1 MKKRKN
7 KKEKPVKP
15 KKTKEKKGKKEVKP
29 QAPKNLLH
37 LIFIIIKG
45 MFTNIPRMLI
55 YFAVIGVISFLV
67 HTYLVIYPNGGYWPG
82 TNPILDKILTLPGN
96 KVRGT
101 AFWSIALYLVTSI
114 IMKIRMIGFVE
125 FFKGLFKGPVRVGKS
140 AFGKSGGFLSFF
152 SVATAVF
159 LLLGQYLIK
168 NSVLSFTLII
178 GALLAIIT
186 FKHSLTY
193 LFLRVGYNDYRRIF
207 KKKSNFN
214 DSYFDAYQL
223 AVIASMLLFIYLP
236 AKPYSVFGVC
246 ILALFLVFFK
256 KFKKSNKVAANVI
269 LFGLVGLNLGIIFTL
284 KAYGDDGGVAEAGGF
299 IPWITSPGAFT
310 AVTIGLPSAI
320 GSAVGGVVGIFTA
333 PIIDLQDYL
342 NSGEAEEDLEDLIDS
357 GEEYVEDLYEEGE
370 ELLEDMAEEAE
381 DFIEDA
387 QDYGEELVEDAE
399 DYIDELSEDAEDFI
413 EEAQD
418 VAEDLYEDAED
429 LAEDASDYIDEVVED
444 AEDLVE
450 DASDYID
457 EVVEDAEDMVED
469 AQDYIEDSLSDDEY
483 DVMDVL
489 DDIYD
494 SQFGNPEDKLDSIIS
509 LGEKLPSYVGD
520 LINSGQDYVLTSNVV
535 DQIFDGF
542 DSVVPEWFQKGAEDT
557 ANELWDNIGI
567 TKDILDMGGYIPDGN
582 PLDDFIGTAGIIK
595 DALGNIGEGDNV
607 IYAGIK
613 SYLSNEIKD
622 RIFKKNPAVAVM
634 DTLTAIFAGGTDAAE
649 IISPGK
655 TIQGSANLLIDK
667 ITDLW
672 NGTNDVDKRLDTGHY
687 GGALKVADDTTE
699 VIADAVYNPKE
710 FKKDFADVITSD
722 EFYDGMYDT
731 NKKLW
736 KPKEDSWAIK
746 KAGCYVGEKTTE
758 GLIKVADGVH
768 ELSKWLGSWI

>member
-1 MKKRKN
+1 
-7 KKEKPVKP
+7 
-15 KKTKEKKGKKEVKP
+15 
-29 QAPKNLLH
+29 
-37 LIFIIIKG
+37 
-45 MFTNIPRMLI
+45 
-55 YFAVIGVISFLV
+55 
-67 HTYLVIYPNGGYWPG
+67 
-82 TNPILDKILTLPGN
+82 
-96 KVRGT
+96 
-101 AFWSIALYLVTSI
+101 
-114 IMKIRMIGFVE
+114 
-125 FFKGLFKGPVRVGKS
+125 
-140 AFGKSGGFLSFF
+140 
-152 SVATAVF
+152 
-159 LLLGQYLIK
+159 
-168 NSVLSFTLII
+168 
-178 GALLAIIT
+178 
-186 FKHSLTY
+186 
-193 LFLRVGYNDYRRIF
+193 
-207 KKKSNFN
+207 
-214 DSYFDAYQL
+214 
-223 AVIASMLLFIYLP
+223 MLLFIYLP

-269 LFGLVGLNLGIIFTL
+269 LFGLFGLNLGIIFTL

-333 PIIDLQDYL
+333 PIIDLQDYIQ
-342 NSGEAEEDLEDLIDS
+342 SGEAAEDLEDLIDS

-444 AEDLVE
+444 AEELVE

-494 SQFGNPEDKLDSIIS
+494 SQFGNPEDKLDSLIS
-509 LGEKLPSYVGD
+509 LGEKLPPYIGD
-520 LINSGQDYVLTSNVV
+520 LINSGQDYVLTSSVV
-535 DQIFDGF
+535 DQIFDTF
-542 DSVVPEWFQKGAEDT
+542 DGIVPDWFENAAEDT
-557 ANELWDNIGI
+557 ANEVWDNIGVV
-567 TKDILDMGGYIPDGN
+567 KDILDLGGYIPKDN
-582 PLDDFIGTAGIIK
+582 PLDNFIGNMGILK
-595 DALGNIGEGDNV
+595 DALGNIGEGDNA

-613 SYLSNEIKD
+613 SFISNKVKSA
-622 RIFKKNPAVAVM
+622 IFDKNKNPGLIIM
-634 DTLTAIFAGGTDAAE
+634 DTLTTIFAGGTEAGD

-655 TIQGSANLLIDK
+655 TIQG
-667 ITDLW
+667 
-672 NGTNDVDKRLDTGHY
+672 
-687 GGALKVADDTTE
+687 
-699 VIADAVYNPKE
+699 
-710 FKKDFADVITSD
+710 
-722 EFYDGMYDT
+722 
-731 NKKLW
+731 
-736 KPKEDSWAIK
+736 
-746 KAGCYVGEKTTE
+746 
-758 GLIKVADGVH
+758 
-768 ELSKWLGSWI
+768 

>member
-7 KKEKPVKP
+7 KKEKPVK
-15 KKTKEKKGKKEVKP
+15 TKETKEAKGKKEVKAE
-29 QAPKNLLH
+29 APKNLLH

-45 MFTNIPRMLI
+45 IFTNIPRMLI
-55 YFAVIGVISFLV
+55 YFAVIGVVSFLV

-101 AFWSIALYLVTSI
+101 AFWSIVLYLITSI
-114 IMKIRMIGFVE
+114 IMKMRMIGVGE
-125 FFKGLFKGPVRVGKS
+125 FFKNLFKGPVRVGKS

-152 SVATAVF
+152 SGATAIF
-159 LLLGQYLIK
+159 LLLAQYLIK
-168 NSVLSFTLII
+168 NSALSITLII
-178 GALLAIIT
+178 GAVLAIIT
-186 FKHSLTY
+186 FRYSLSY
-193 LFLRVGYNDYRRIF
+193 LFLRVGYNDFRRIF
-207 KKKSNFN
+207 KRKKDFN
-214 DSYFDAYQL
+214 ESYFDAYQL

-246 ILALFLVFFK
+246 ILALFLMFFK
-256 KFKKSNKVAANVI
+256 KFKKSNKVAANII
-269 LFGLVGLNLGIIFTL
+269 LFGLIGLNLGIMFTL

-320 GSAVGGVVGIFTA
+320 GSAVGGIVGIFTA
-333 PIIDLQDYL
+333 PIIDIQDYVQ
-342 NSGEAEEDLEDLIDS
+342 SGQAAEDLEDLIDS
-357 GEEYVEDLYEEGE
+357 GEEYVDDLYEEGE
-370 ELLEDMAEEAE
+370 ELLDDMAEEA
-381 DFIEDA
+381 
-387 QDYGEELVEDAE
+387 EELVEDAE

-418 VAEDLYEDAED
+418 VAEDLYEDGE
-429 LAEDASDYIDEVVED
+429 EV
-444 AEDLVE
+444 VE

-469 AQDYIEDSLSDDEY
+469 AQDYIEDSLADDEY

-509 LGEKLPSYVGD
+509 LGEKLPTYVGD

-535 DQIFDGF
+535 DKIFDTYDGI
-542 DSVVPEWFQKGAEDT
+542 VPDWIQNGAEDT
-557 ANELWDNIGI
+557 ANELWDNMGDIKNI
-567 TKDILDMGGYIPDGN
+567 MDFADVIPKDH
-582 PLDDFIGTAGIIK
+582 PLDSLMGNAGILK
-595 DALGNIGEGDNV
+595 DALGNIGEGDNAV
-607 IYAGIK
+607 YAGIK
-613 SYLSNEIKD
+613 SYLSNKIKD
-622 RIFKKNPAVAVM
+622 SIFDKNPGLTIM
-634 DTLTAIFAGGTDAAE
+634 DTLTSIFAGGTDAAD

-672 NGTNDVDKRLDTGHY
+672 NGTNDVDNRLQSGHY

-736 KPKEDSWAIK
+736 KPKEGSWAIK
-746 KAGCYVGEKTTE
+746 RAGCYVGEKTTE